1 MITETIY
8 LDRQNII
15 ELLFKAR
22 RPSEMDTALQDISAT
37 TRMILY
43 VDGQTVDSQSVP
55 EAFDWVSDGANGKLY
70 LDLGGQ
76 SLRVGLFK
84 ARLVIYNAIVPK
96 GKTWGYFLLNVK
108 EG

>member
-15 ELLFKAR
+15 ELLFKSR
-22 RPSEMDTALQDISAT
+22 RPSKMDPTAEDISAT

-43 VDGQTVDSQSVP
+43 VDGQTVDSVTSP
-55 EAFDWVSDGANGKLY
+55 EAFDWTSDGADGKLY
-70 LDLGGQ
+70 LDLGDE
-76 SLRVGLFK
+76 SLREGTFK
-84 ARLVIYNAIVPK
+84 ARLVLYNATYTK